1 MSKFFRNPIFKC
13 NLDYSMSY
21 FFILVANF
29 FFLFVII
36 LNVFHLDVGEYEA
49 TIKFLLFFFIELC
62 ILTIARCIC
71 ISRQESPKNNT
82 LLPQ

>member
-1 MSKFFRNPIFKC
+1 MSKFITNPIFKC

-29 FFLFVII
+29 FFIFVII
-36 LNVFHLDVGEYEA
+36 LNVFHLNLGDYE
-49 TIKFLLFFFIELC
+49 TTVKLLLYFFTEMF

-71 ISRQESPKNNT
+71 ISRLDSPKNDL

>member
-1 MSKFFRNPIFKC
+1 MSKFIANPIFKC

-29 FFLFVII
+29 FFIFVII
-36 LNVFHLDVGEYEA
+36 LNVFHLNLGDYE
-49 TIKFLLFFFIELC
+49 TTVKFLLYFFTEMF

-71 ISRQESPKNNT
+71 ISRRDSPKNDL

>member
-1 MSKFFRNPIFKC
+1 MSKFIRNPIFKC

-29 FFLFVII
+29 FFTFVII
-36 LNVFHLDVGEYEA
+36 LNVFHLDVGEYET
-49 TIKFLLFFFIELC
+49 TIKFLLYFFIEIC
-62 ILTIARCIC
+62 ILLIARFIC
-71 ISRQESPKNNT
+71 ISRQEKQKENT

>member
-1 MSKFFRNPIFKC
+1 MGKFITNPIFKC

-29 FFLFVII
+29 FFIFVII
-36 LNVFHLDVGEYEA
+36 LNVFHLNLGDNETTV
-49 TIKFLLFFFIELC
+49 KFLLYFFTEMF

-71 ISRQESPKNNT
+71 ISRLDSAKNDL